1 MLVSKRYLIHNFFNC
16 FIGESGSGKRTLLK
30 SLFPNLSLPQY
41 QDAISSIQFE
51 EIDHLVEEG
60 GVQLRLHITIA
71 NGYGDFVNNE
81 THWNSLNEK
90 IQQGLEEY
98 FVSENDLYRD
108 ATRQDRRYHV
118 CLYLIPSWTT
128 KLRQI
133 DLVILKKLSTLV
145 NILPLLSRSDAYTST
160 ELLQMKNRIRH
171 DLSIHQISTFIPTF
185 DMADDEKYM
194 DQIKMLEAFQP
205 FALSGADQSRQ
216 QVYPWGT
223 VIIDSDQI
231 FDFSRLT
238 SILVRHCYV
247 GLIQRTNEFYESFRR
262 TKSTNSKDN
271 DPQKSA
277 ISTDQLEKIRNF
289 KKEKSNQLETLKESL
304 SIERQNKFRANL
316 SQLQSK
322 RDDLQ
327 KMEEERLVLQRHFD
341 TLKSRKDQLKIQS
354 EERRTTIIGSS
365 LNSPRSP
372 LA

>member
-1 MLVSKRYLIHNFFNC
+1 MSQH
-16 FIGESGSGKRTLLK
+16 
-30 SLFPNLSLPQY
+30 
-41 QDAISSIQFE
+41 QDIITSIQFE

-60 GVQLRLHITIA
+60 GVHLRLHITIA
-71 NGYGDFVNNE
+71 NGYGDFTNNE
-81 THWNSLNEK
+81 IHWNSLKEK
-90 IQQGLEEY
+90 IQKGLEEY

-133 DLVILKKLSTLV
+133 DLVILKKLSNLV
-145 NILPLLSRSDAYTST
+145 NILPVLSRSDAYTCT

-171 DLSIHQISTFIPTF
+171 DLSLHQISTFIPTF
-185 DMADDEKYM
+185 DMKDDEKYI

-223 VIIDSDQI
+223 VVIDSDQI

-238 SILVRHCYV
+238 SILVRHCYI
-247 GLIQRTNEFYESFRR
+247 GLIQKTNEFYESFRR
-262 TKSTNSKDN
+262 TRITDSKDN
-271 DPQKSA
+271 DSQKST

-289 KKEKSNQLETLKESL
+289 KKEKSIQLEILKESL
-304 SIERQNKFRANL
+304 SIERQNKFQVNL

-322 RDDLQ
+322 SDDLQ
-327 KMEEERLVLQRHFD
+327 KMEEERVVLQRQFD
-341 TLKSRKDQLKIQS
+341 TLKSRKDQLRIQF
-354 EERRTTIIGSS
+354 EELKTTTVGSS
-365 LNSPRSP
+365 LNSPRSS
-372 LA
+372 LR